1 MDVRGLHDRIKT
13 RYNLESRAQGGLG
26 CGHNLSLLALRSGE
40 RVLDLGCGRG
50 QETLEAAKLVGE
62 GGLAVGLDLTPE
74 MVRAAVERAAAEGCV
89 NVRFVVGD
97 MERLPFLPESFDA
110 VMSNCAINHAG
121 DKSRVYREV
130 HRVLK
135 TGGRF
140 VISDP
145 VTRYPLPQ
153 EIKRNPCQWAM
164 CFGGVVTEQEY
175 LQCIREAGFRRVEI
189 INRREY
195 LKNGY
200 EFASL
205 TIRAFKE
212 G

>member
-1 MDVRGLHDRIKT
+1 MDVKGLHDRIKA
-13 RYNLESRAQGGLG
+13 RYSLESSAQGGLG

-74 MVRAAVERAAAEGCV
+74 MVRAAVERAAVEGCV

-97 MERLPFLPESFDA
+97 MERLPFPPESFDA
-110 VMSNCAINHAG
+110 VMSNCAINHAR
-121 DKSRVYREV
+121 DKSRIYREV

-145 VTRYPLPQ
+145 VTRYPLPH
-153 EIKRNPCQWAM
+153 EIKRDPYRWAM
-164 CFGGVVTEQEY
+164 CFGGAVTEQEY

-205 TIRAFKE
+205 PIRAFKE